1 MATKKTTKS
10 SKAAGSTKTAAKA
23 KSATKTKAATKTASN
38 TTAAKAVTKT
48 TEAAKPAAPKRS
60 RTKAAI
66 TKPVAAAK
74 AARVAAVPDTATK
87 EITKKAL
94 VEDFMEESGMKK
106 GDARRAVDAMLVV
119 LHKALHDGNDI
130 AAAPLGKIKIV
141 RKKETPNG
149 QLAVLRVKLRDPDKM
164 PNLQAANEGVADAAE

>member
-10 SKAAGSTKTAAKA
+10 ATKATGSTKTA
-23 KSATKTKAATKTASN
+23 TKAA
-38 TTAAKAVTKT
+38 
-48 TEAAKPAAPKRS
+48 AKPAGAAASKTAAPKRS

-74 AARVAAVPDTATK
+74 AARVVPATAAAPN
-87 EITKKAL
+87 ELNKKAL
-94 VEDFMEESGMKK
+94 VERFMTESGMKK
-106 GDARRAVDAMLVV
+106 GEARKAVDAMLTV
-119 LHKALHDGNDI
+119 LHGAIGEGMDI

-149 QLAVLRVKLRDPDKM
+149 ELAVLRVKLRSADKM
-164 PNLQAANEGVADAAE
+164 PMPGADKQGVADAAE